1 MKQGIHM
8 TEDNTQLSFDVITEL
23 KNAIQII
30 DHACEQGAFKGWG
43 PINQVLGCRGRLLAF
58 IELMEKTLSPEGEET
73 SDIVEDGTAEVTDLP
88 VAPPVEETVEPE
100 TAPPLAQDFYTP
112 PVYDAPVEEFIPDEP
127 STTSTPVT
135 PEPAPVDTRI
145 DEELSQIQQRRE
157 ELARAMADLDSQAS
171 VLSGS
176 TPTA

>member
-58 IELMEKTLSPEGEET
+58 IEIMEKALKPEGEEV
-73 SDIVEDGTAEVTDLP
+73 SDVVEDGTVEVTDAPEAP
-88 VAPPVEETVEPE
+88 VAAVEPE
-100 TAPPLAQDFYTP
+100 YVPEPPLA
-112 PVYDAPVEEFIPDEP
+112 PVEAVEPDEP
-127 STTSTPVT
+127 STNATQVA
-135 PEPAPVDTRI
+135 PAEPVDTRI
-145 DEELSQIQQRRE
+145 DEELSQIQLRRE
-157 ELARAMADLDSQAS
+157 ELARAMAELDYQAS
-171 VLSGS
+171 NLSGS
-176 TPTA
+176 TPTI